1 MLEQRSTVLES
12 LLYQF
17 VFVLKE
23 FGTIKLFTIKLL
35 YICKREQRVLD
46 AFVHKICG
54 KKIYLLKFY
63 RARISASSPSFKAA
77 SNDPV
82 SLPQLYWI
90 P

>member
-1 MLEQRSTVLES
+1 MLEQRSTVLEC

-17 VFVLKE
+17 VFVFKE

-35 YICKREQRVLD
+35 YICKQRVLD
-46 AFVHKICG
+46 AFFHKIGG

-82 SLPQLYWI
+82 SLP
-90 P
+90 